1 MGRRSRND
9 KMNKSL
15 GHHLSTASLRV
26 IKSPS
31 GDVSERVHEKLMAG
45 GLTPSQRIRE
55 GVCVNPHTGDPAGTC
70 LGEWAALLFCLWAHR
85 DSPLSPGRG
94 QSSTLLWNAMT
105 LLSWCKKQRWPK
117 MPNTGKVHQA
127 SAALQGWEPTNI
139 GYPYNGVLFSHKKEW
154 SPYTV
159 MWWNF

>member
-1 MGRRSRND
+1 MGRRPRND

-45 GLTPSQRIRE
+45 GSHPQPAYQEGCVCEPPYWRPSRNVSG
-55 GVCVNPHTGDPAGTC
+55 GVGCSIF
-70 LGEWAALLFCLWAHR
+70 L
-85 DSPLSPGRG
+85 PLSSSSLSSGRG
-94 QSSTLLWNAMT
+94 QSRTLLWNAMI

-117 MPNTGKVHQA
+117 TANTGKVHQA
-127 SAALQGWEPTNI
+127 SADLQGWEPTNI

-154 SPYTV
+154 SPCTV
-159 MWWNF
+159 TWWNV